1 MAWPGLGCIC
11 LNEFPVLFER
21 ALQGRSPRQP
31 CDSSYSAVLWTSLSS
46 AWPIR
51 ACCLT
56 WSSTTSPNPDSVDL
70 FQSSPKIKNSRAGKR
85 KRCKKPCSVPFV
97 GTVSHPS
104 FRLSQLLPRVP
115 KESLGKE
122 PAFLHERQ
130 GKKLTFLAIQSSPY
144 SPASHFSSAVIQE
157 CSAQLFSLKYQ
168 TLQRGEKK
176 KSLQQWPKRKTI
188 LSLWTKWGF
197 RFQVSSNIQQAVS
210 SVLSAQNVKKQ
221 KEAPSQWTCC
231 PGRAR
236 RHPRGRRA
244 GRKCAASA
252 QPRPLRAAPAHPAHP
267 ANNLPSVSSN
277 QTCLQPKPNHVSEP
291 ESNMETSPLPRN
303 ALTNPNFIDAKLGNK
318 SEQRTV
324 QEEMR

>member
-21 ALQGRSPRQP
+21 ALQGCSPRQP

-176 KSLQQWPKRKTI
+176 KVSAAMTQAKNNPFLVNKMR
-188 LSLWTKWGF
+188 LSF
-197 RFQVSSNIQQAVS
+197 
-210 SVLSAQNVKKQ
+210 
-221 KEAPSQWTCC
+221 PSQLQHSTGSFLCFIC
-231 PGRAR
+231 SKCEKAKGGSKSMNVLPGS
-236 RHPRGRRA
+236 G
-244 GRKCAASA
+244 
-252 QPRPLRAAPAHPAHP
+252 APASSGAQSR
-267 ANNLPSVSSN
+267 AEVRSLGTAQATPSRSSSPRASC
-277 QTCLQPKPNHVSEP
+277 QQPSLGFLQPDMPPTKTKPR
-291 ESNMETSPLPRN
+291 L
-303 ALTNPNFIDAKLGNK
+303 
-318 SEQRTV
+318 RTRV
-324 QEEMR
+324 